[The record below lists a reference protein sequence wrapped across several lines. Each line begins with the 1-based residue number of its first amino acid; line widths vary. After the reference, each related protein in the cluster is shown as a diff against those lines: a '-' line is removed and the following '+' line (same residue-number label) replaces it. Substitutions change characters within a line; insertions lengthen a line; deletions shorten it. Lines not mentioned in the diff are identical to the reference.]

1 MDNLLKSQIYKEMPK
16 QKILETENY
25 KLSFSKEKLDT
36 ETLKIN
42 S

>member
-1 MDNLLKSQIYKEMPK
+1 MDNLLKNQIYKEMLK
-16 QKILETENY
+16 EKMLETENY
-25 KLSFSKEKLDT
+25 KLSFSKEKPDT